1 MARIVHPD
9 TYTCDMCGIE
19 MEQNV
24 VHHRSLPVL
33 FLTEQNEGRPVK
45 PYITTQEIDLCPDC
59 LDRCTVIE
67 ADGAMWVNDY
77 RWREDRC
84 RN

>member
-1 MARIVHPD
+1 MRIKHPD
-9 TYTCDMCGIE
+9 TFTCDICGVE

-24 VHHRSLPVL
+24 AHHRSLPVL

-45 PYITTQEIDLCPDC
+45 PYIQMQEIDLCADC

-67 ADGAMWVNDY
+67 ANGCMGVNEY